1 MLVTANKISDL
12 LPIAKTE
19 AMGRVFYCRLK
30 ACTLIISVIFID
42 VKLLSVFFLDLC
54 KLHKVGVF
62 FLAKRETVQVDVTA
76 VVGAIK
82 GNSWSASTL
91 CRKMGRSV
99 TWISEWKKTPPKN
112 LPSPEEATR
121 MCAILGVEPSDILIE
136 QSDIDKVESLIERER
151 PKKSQKTSALLPEM
165 KTPSALDGAED
176 VERWKREIIGSLDDL
191 PPDMIEFL
199 AGQIATIKSRRE
211 K

>member
-1 MLVTANKISDL
+1 MPKRITVKIDIDKTASIIKS
-12 LPIAKTE
+12 K
-19 AMGRVFYCRLK
+19 CR
-30 ACTLIISVIFID
+30 SY
-42 VKLLSVFFLDLC
+42 SVFC
-54 KLHKVGVF
+54 
-62 FLAKRETVQVDVTA
+62 E
-76 VVGAIK
+76 
-82 GNSWSASTL
+82 
-91 CRKMGRSV
+91 KMGRSV
-99 TWISEWKKTPPKN
+99 GWVSEWKKKPPKN
-112 LPSPEEATR
+112 LPSPEEAAR